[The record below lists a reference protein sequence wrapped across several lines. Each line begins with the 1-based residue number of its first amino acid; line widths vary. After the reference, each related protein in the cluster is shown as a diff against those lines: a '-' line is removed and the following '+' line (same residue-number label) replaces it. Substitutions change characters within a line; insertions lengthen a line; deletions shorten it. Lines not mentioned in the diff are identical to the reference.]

1 MRVIVSGWFLSHAD
15 TGSGQ
20 YLHALLRELPALAAD
35 LDLHVIAPLPAP
47 PPPGWQLHAR
57 AAGSRPLA
65 KVCFEQ
71 FQIPR
76 AARQLQADIV
86 HIPYWAPPLRS
97 PAPLVVTV
105 HDIIPLL
112 LPEHRGSL
120 PMRLYAALAA
130 AATRGATEVIADSR
144 SSSRDIIARLQLSP
158 ERVHTV
164 HLGTA
169 ERFAPAAD
177 IPPANSSLRA
187 KYRLPKC
194 YVLYLGGFQRRK
206 NVRHLLA
213 AWTWGRSGL
222 PEGCQ
227 LVIAGRLPARPDG
240 RLFHD
245 LPAIAVRHGIRESV
259 RFIGAVDEADK
270 PAIYQGAACFVFPSS
285 CEGFGLP
292 PLEAMACGVPVVTT
306 GAGSLGEVVG
316 DAAYL
321 VSDPADARKLGAAII
336 SVIVDTEL
344 ASDLRA
350 RGLKQA
356 ALFSWKQTARETVRI
371 YQRAAS

>member
-1 MRVIVSGWFLSHAD
+1 MRIIVSGWFLSHAD

-35 LDLHVIAPLPAP
+35 LDLHVVAPLPAP
-47 PPPGWQLHAR
+47 QPPGWQLHAR
-57 AAGSRPLA
+57 LAGSRPLA
-65 KVCFEQ
+65 KVRFEQ
-71 FQIPR
+71 LEIPR

-130 AATRGATEVIADSR
+130 AATRGATKVIADSR
-144 SSSRDIIARLQLSP
+144 SSSRDIIARLQLPP

-164 HLGTA
+164 HLAAA
-169 ERFAPAAD
+169 EHFASAAGAAPAD
-177 IPPANSSLRA
+177 SLRA
-187 KYRLPKC
+187 KYGLPIC

-213 AWTWGRSGL
+213 AWTWARSGL
-222 PEGCQ
+222 PEGYQ
-227 LVIAGRLPARPDG
+227 LVIAGRLPPHPDG

-270 PAIYQGAACFVFPSS
+270 PALYQGAACFVFPSS
-285 CEGFGLP
+285 YEGFGLP

-306 GAGSLGEVVG
+306 GTGSLGEVVG

-321 VSDPADARKLGAAII
+321 VSDPTDARKLGAAII

-356 ALFSWKQTARETVRI
+356 ALFSWEQTARETVRI

>member
-1 MRVIVSGWFLSHAD
+1 MRIIVSGWFLSHAD

-35 LDLHVIAPLPAP
+35 LDLHVVAPLPAP
-47 PPPGWQLHAR
+47 QPPGWQLHAR
-57 AAGSRPLA
+57 LAGSRPLA
-65 KVCFEQ
+65 KVRFEQ
-71 FQIPR
+71 LEIPR

-130 AATRGATEVIADSR
+130 AATRGATKVIADSR
-144 SSSRDIIARLQLSP
+144 SSSRDIIARLQLPP

-164 HLGTA
+164 HLAAA
-169 ERFAPAAD
+169 EHFASAAGAAPAD
-177 IPPANSSLRA
+177 SLRA
-187 KYRLPKC
+187 KYGLPIC

-213 AWTWGRSGL
+213 AWTWARSGL
-222 PEGCQ
+222 PERCQ
-227 LVIAGRLPARPDG
+227 LVIAGRLPPHPDG

-270 PAIYQGAACFVFPSS
+270 PALYQGAACFVFPSS
-285 CEGFGLP
+285 YEGFGLP

-306 GAGSLGEVVG
+306 GTGSLGEVVG

-321 VSDPADARKLGAAII
+321 VSDPTDARKLGAAII

-356 ALFSWKQTARETVRI
+356 ALFSWEQTARETVRI

>member
-1 MRVIVSGWFLSHAD
+1 MRVIVSGWFLSHTD

-20 YLHALLRELPALAAD
+20 YLHALLRELPALATD
-35 LDLHVIAPLPAP
+35 IDLHLVAPLPAP
-47 PPPGWQLHAR
+47 QPSGWQLHVR
-57 AAGSRPLA
+57 AAGSHPLA
-65 KVCFEQ
+65 KVRFEQ
-71 FQIPR
+71 VAIPR
-76 AARQLQADIV
+76 AARQLHADIV

-105 HDIIPLL
+105 HDIIPML
-112 LPEHRGSL
+112 LPEHRSSL

-130 AATRGATEVIADSR
+130 AATRGATEVITDSR
-144 SSSRDIIARLQLSP
+144 GSSRDIIARLQLPP

-164 HLGTA
+164 HLAAA
-169 ERFAPAAD
+169 EDFAPAAGAA
-177 IPPANSSLRA
+177 PAGSSLRA
-187 KYRLPKC
+187 KYGLPEC
-194 YVLYLGGFQRRK
+194 YALYLGGFQQRK

-213 AWTWGRSGL
+213 AWTWARLGL

-240 RLFHD
+240 RLFQD

-270 PAIYQGAACFVFPSS
+270 PALYQGAACFVFPSS
-285 CEGFGLP
+285 YEGFGLP

-306 GAGSLGEVVG
+306 GTGSLGEVVG

-321 VSDPADARKLGAAII
+321 VSDPTDARKLGAAII

-356 ALFSWKQTARETVRI
+356 ALFSWEQTARETVRI